1 MWMWMV
7 PDRKEGK
14 DSLKEF
20 NCRIQQHWLVAC
32 DNIFQMLDK
41 CLDRISIS
49 SEDMAKQAYC
59 FYKNS
64 IFIVLRFYFLRFVLP
79 NGMVMG
85 WIVYSQNS
93 YDHVLTPGTSKCKWW
108 STLHVNLTGLRDGQE
123 VGKTLF
129 LNASVCFR
137 KRLALGRL
145 NKEVRHHQYTWT
157 SSNPLKSF
165 WVQQKRQKK
174 DECTLCM
181 SWEIHLLP
189 STSVFPV
196 LGMLDTD

>member
-41 CLDRISIS
+41 CLDRISVS

-108 STLHVNLTGLRDGQE
+108 STLHVNLTRLRDGQE

-129 LNASVCFR
+129 LNVSVCFR

-145 NKEVRHHQYTWT
+145 NKVHHHRYTWT

-174 DECTLCM
+174 DKCTLCM

-196 LGMLDTD
+196 LGMSDTD

>member
-108 STLHVNLTGLRDGQE
+108 STLHVNLTRLRDGQE

-145 NKEVRHHQYTWT
+145 NKVHHHRYTWT

-174 DECTLCM
+174 DKCTLCM

-196 LGMLDTD
+196 LGMSDTD

>member
-41 CLDRISIS
+41 CLDRISVS

-145 NKEVRHHQYTWT
+145 NKVHHHRYTWT

-174 DECTLCM
+174 DECILCM

-196 LGMLDTD
+196 LGMSDTD